1 MNLIDQAKAIPH
13 GIQSIKEWLGSGG
26 IAVDPETSQAR
37 ADICLTCDENKESNF
52 ITESVALAIRRH
64 LEVKNKVG
72 LRVLGE
78 KSLGTCGVCN
88 CVLRLLVHEP
98 QENVKR
104 QMSKEEVEATPK
116 HCWKLKP

>member
-1 MNLIDQAKAIPH
+1 MN
-13 GIQSIKEWLGSGG
+13 
-26 IAVDPETSQAR
+26 V
-37 ADICLTCDENKESNF
+37 ESNF

-78 KSLGTCGVCN
+78 KSLGTCDVCH

-104 QMSKEEVEATPK
+104 QMTPDEIKKTPK
-116 HCWKLKP
+116 HCWKLQP